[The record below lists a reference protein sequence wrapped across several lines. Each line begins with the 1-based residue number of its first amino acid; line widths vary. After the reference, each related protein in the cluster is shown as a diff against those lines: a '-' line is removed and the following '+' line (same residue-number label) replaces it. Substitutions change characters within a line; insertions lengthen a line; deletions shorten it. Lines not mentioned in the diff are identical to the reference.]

1 MTEIWTIFI
10 IALSSSGIGLDA
22 KQLTK
27 QSTVG
32 GQNYFSKYDDCEGE
46 LKKLFGKLDYTGY
59 NAQLF
64 HLPDKQITLRV
75 KRSSKTDNYFCI
87 RLLSPNS

>member
-10 IALSSSGIGLDA
+10 FALSSSGLGLDA
-22 KQLTK
+22 KQLTDE
-27 QSTVG
+27 SSVG
-32 GQNYFSKYDDCEGE
+32 GPNYFTKYDDCEGE